1 MPKGQP
7 LPAELAT
14 LQLTTD
20 NEQRIEKF
28 RFLNWEVYKK
38 AKELFSFILK
48 IVKKLPREYRFELG
62 SQIIRSGFSIILN
75 IAEGSGKASDKELNH
90 FIDISIGSAYETLAA
105 VDVLSD
111 NNLIEDK
118 DFRRLFILVD
128 KITNQL
134 GGFKKHLRSKL

>member
-1 MPKGQP
+1 M
-7 LPAELAT
+7 
-14 LQLTTD
+14 
-20 NEQRIEKF
+20 
-28 RFLNWEVYKK
+28 
-38 AKELFSFILK
+38 
-48 IVKKLPREYRFELG
+48 
-62 SQIIRSGFSIILN
+62 N

-118 DFRRLFILVD
+118 DYQQLFTLVD

>member
-1 MPKGQP
+1 M
-7 LPAELAT
+7 
-14 LQLTTD
+14 
-20 NEQRIEKF
+20 EKF
-28 RFLNWEVYKK
+28 RFLNWEVYKN
-38 AKELFSFILK
+38 AKELFSFLLK

-105 VDVLSD
+105 IDVLSD
-111 NNLIEDK
+111 NNLIDDK
-118 DFRRLFILVD
+118 DYQQLFTLVD

-134 GGFKKHLRSKL
+134 GGFKKHLRRRL